1 MVTGTIIRGIKA
13 MFAAQGISLLSKGLL
28 LILLTRYF
36 MTPDEY
42 GLLFL
47 AISIISV
54 ALLFANLGLAKSA
67 GRYLA
72 EYRKT
77 NPAQIP
83 HILWSTLKYNLLTIA
98 VVVVAVVLFSAPVAE
113 ILGDERIAP
122 LLVAGVGYI
131 AFSSLSTFV
140 SLCFQGLN
148 SVDWS
153 AKTSIVSNVGFILFI
168 VVFLL
173 FGLGPL
179 GAVIGYSIG
188 YALAA
193 LVGLAVLYFRFYR
206 RYDEGAEPE
215 PGLSNRILRYSV
227 PLTVTRGAVMLDS
240 RVDAILVGFFL
251 NPVAVGFYMLGK
263 QITDFVIAPA
273 TTIGFSVSP
282 TFGEQ
287 KAENKIERASKLYE
301 TTFEYVVTLYIP
313 AAVGMAILA
322 EPTVRLI
329 FGEQYLGA
337 VPVVQVFSLYALL
350 RAIDKITNDSLDYI
364 GQAKSRAYA
373 KGATAA
379 ANFGLNIALIPVFGV
394 VGAAVATV
402 ITYIF
407 LVGFEVYLIY
417 AEFNLSLWR
426 LARTTAIVCLVTFGM
441 AVPVLAFEPFISGI
455 VTLGAAVVI
464 GLVTW
469 SVLVSAS
476 GLLNF
481 RRVVSM
487 LR

>member
-1 MVTGTIIRGIKA
+1 MVTSKIIRGIKA

-36 MTPDEY
+36 LTPDEY

-47 AISIISV
+47 AISILSV

-67 GRYLA
+67 ARYLA

-77 NPAQIP
+77 DTAQIP
-83 HILWSTLKYNLLTIA
+83 HILWSTLKYNLATILVVVTA
-98 VVVVAVVLFSAPVAE
+98 VVALSGPVAE
-113 ILGDERIAP
+113 FMGDERVAP

-131 AFSSLSTFV
+131 AFSSLNTFV
-140 SLCFQGLN
+140 SLAFQGLN
-148 SVDWS
+148 SVDLS
-153 AKTSIVSNVGFILFI
+153 AKTDIVANVGFIVFI
-168 VVFLL
+168 VALL
-173 FGLGPL
+173 LLGFGPVGAVVGYTVGYGLAAVVGLG
-179 GAVIGYSIG
+179 I
-188 YALAA
+188 
-193 LVGLAVLYFRFYR
+193 LYTQFYR
-206 RYDEGAEPE
+206 RYDEHESAE
-215 PGLSNRILRYSV
+215 PGLSNRILRYSA

-273 TTIGFSVSP
+273 TTIGFSISP

-301 TTFEYVVTLYIP
+301 TTFEYVVTLYVP

-322 EPTVRLI
+322 EPTVRLV

-337 VPVVQVFSLYALL
+337 VPIVQVFSLYALL
-350 RAIDKITNDSLDYI
+350 RAIDKITNDSLDFI
-364 GQAKSRAYA
+364 GRATSRAYA
-373 KGATAA
+373 KGATAV
-379 ANFGLNIALIPVFGV
+379 ANFGLNLALIPVFGV

-402 ITYIF
+402 ITYVF

-417 AEFNLSLWR
+417 AEFDLSLWR

-441 AVPVLAFEPFISGI
+441 AVPVIAFQPFISGL

-476 GLLNF
+476 GLMNF